1 MSWKSLAYV
10 AMSVV
15 FTGSAAMAQPSLS
28 ISDGG
33 LNGSNR
39 LFVVQ
44 ATPAT
49 DGNSLAMEV
58 GFTVTGASIVSA
70 TQTSDWEDDGI
81 APVGNPGNN
90 PFTSSV
96 TNGIVVESNN
106 TDVFAALGSGQ
117 LSAPY
122 GSTLTIEVDGG
133 IALVSVSGSYG
144 GNGRIA
150 EAGVNYDI
158 YSGSYG
164 INGDYNMDNKVDI
177 IDFGTFGADYGN
189 VAARSDFN
197 GSGGAVDIIDFGIF
211 GSNYG
216 LDAAGA
222 GSDAAVPEPTSV
234 ALIGIA
240 LAVLALRRRLGN

>member
-15 FTGSAAMAQPSLS
+15 FFGSAAMAQPSLS
-28 ISDGG
+28 VSDGG

-58 GFTVTGASIVSA
+58 GFSVAGANIVSA

-90 PFTSSV
+90 PFTSGV
-96 TNGIVVESNN
+96 TNGIVVEANN
-106 TDVFAALGSGQ
+106 TDVFAALGSSG
-117 LSAPY
+117 LSAPH
-122 GSTLTIEVDGG
+122 GDTLTIEIDGG
-133 IALVSVSGSYG
+133 IGLVTVSGSYG

-150 EAGVNYDI
+150 EAGVNHDT

-164 INGDYNMDNKVDI
+164 IHGDYNKDNKVDI
-177 IDFGTFGADYGN
+177 IDFGTFGGHYGN
-189 VAARSDFN
+189 VEPASDFN
-197 GSGGAVDIIDFGIF
+197 NSGGAVDIIDFGTF

-216 LDAAGA
+216 LDAASG
-222 GSDAAVPEPTSV
+222 GSGSSVPEPASI

-240 LAVLALRRRLGN
+240 LAGLAIRRRLGN